1 MVQHKVRN
9 ILSKVCKYGQLLK
22 YLDSSQKYGFWYGRE
37 IVKVAK
43 YIVQTLQSMDNVVK
57 TLICRK
63 RMENMFFNR
72 FFGMDA
78 K

>member
-1 MVQHKVRN
+1 M
-9 ILSKVCKYGQLLK
+9 YGQLLK
-22 YLDSSQKYGFWYGRE
+22 NLYSSKKYGFLYGRE
-37 IVKVAK
+37 IVNGAK

-57 TLICRK
+57 TLIFQK